1 MAIHAHD
8 TVIKI
13 GDSTGGTTAGWN
25 SDPSSGFTAIAEI
38 RDSEGPSM
46 TRDDIEVTYHNAPG
60 GRRQY
65 ISDLLELGEVTFPV
79 NWLPTD
85 STHDS
90 TDGLLADLKNKVD
103 DRDFVI
109 VLSDAANTPIYF
121 TGYVKGFEPGHP
133 VSGEL
138 TASITIKVNGNDIV
152 YP

>member
-1 MAIHAHD
+1 MAISAHG
-8 TVIKI
+8 TIIKI

-38 RDSEGPSM
+38 LDSEGPSM
-46 TRDDIEVTYHNAPG
+46 ERGDLEVTYHNSPG

-65 ISDLLELGEVTFPV
+65 IPDLLELGEVTFDI
-79 NWLPTD
+79 NYLPTD

-90 TDGLLADLKNKVD
+90 TDGLLADLKNGIE

-109 VLSDAANTPIYF
+109 VLSDSASTPIYF
-121 TGYVKGFEPGHP
+121 TGYVKGFNPAHP
-133 VSGEL
+133 VSGQL
-138 TASITIKVNGNDIV
+138 TASITIKVNGNEIV